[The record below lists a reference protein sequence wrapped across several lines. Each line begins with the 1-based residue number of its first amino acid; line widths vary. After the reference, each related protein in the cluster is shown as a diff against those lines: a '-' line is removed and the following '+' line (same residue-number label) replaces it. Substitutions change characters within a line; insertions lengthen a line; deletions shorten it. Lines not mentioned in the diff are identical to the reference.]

1 MANLDNLITVVSE
14 VDEFILH
21 LTIKNS
27 LSPLT
32 VTAVVLARLV
42 WLNKQAGSTDDMVK
56 LLEDVCQKIENK
68 ELDEEV
74 SQRLH

>member
-21 LTIKNS
+21 LAIKNS